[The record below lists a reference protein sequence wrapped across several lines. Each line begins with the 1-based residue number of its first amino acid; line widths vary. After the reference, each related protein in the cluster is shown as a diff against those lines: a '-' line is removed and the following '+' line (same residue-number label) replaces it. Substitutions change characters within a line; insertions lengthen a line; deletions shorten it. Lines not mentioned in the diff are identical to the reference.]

1 MILATDL
8 DGTFLGGDERARRE
22 LYDLIRG
29 SPRATLIFVTGRGIG
44 SIRPLLDDPF
54 VPSPHYIIA
63 DVGATVVTGD
73 SLEPVGAIQ
82 ERIEAAWP
90 GEARVRSALAS
101 FDFLVYQEVPQER
114 RCSFLLAEERRIEE
128 IRGVI
133 EEDLECDVLFSAGQY
148 LDVLP
153 RGVSKGNALVQ
164 LLEHTGLDRDRV
176 VVAGDTLNDLSLFE
190 CDLRGIVVGGAEPA
204 LCHRV
209 ERIGGRAYLAKAP
222 GGGGIV
228 EGLRHHG
235 LLPRAA
241 DRPGR
246 ERRVAAPVGTGGG
259 TWAAE
264 TPERRKGPHDRR
276 RAEAEAEAAAA
287 VAESAAAAG
296 PAVAEAEESGSV
308 EDRQLVMVYHR
319 LPFETVR
326 REGRTIL
333 RRPKSPNGIIPTLLG
348 FFSRGEKG
356 MWVAWSKND
365 TRTPDDWQEQVAV
378 DPVAYPNLTA
388 VRIPLTPEDVHL
400 FYETFS
406 KEALWPVIFSFLD
419 KATFDQDHWE
429 HFLDINRIFAER
441 TAAVAEPNALV
452 WVHDYNLWMVPH
464 YLRRLRPDVTI
475 AFFHHTSFPASDIF
489 NIIPWRSEI
498 IDSLLDCD
506 YIGFHIPH
514 YVENFVDAVRTH
526 APLDILERVPTTP
539 RFRSF
544 GCALGVDE
552 MVREIQ
558 VGDRNIRMGAHPVG
572 INVQAI
578 EEILERPEIQES
590 VERIRT
596 ELRGRTSILSVER
609 LDYVKGP
616 LEKLQAFERL
626 LENHPEL
633 HGKIVLLSINTPP
646 APGMK
651 VYRSTRER
659 VDEAVGRINGR
670 FSKLDWTPV
679 RYFYRS
685 LAYEEVIAHY
695 AVSDVAWITPLRDGL
710 NMVAKEYIA
719 ANHVSGG
726 GGTLLLSEFAGAAAE
741 LHGSL
746 LTNPYHPDGM
756 ARDLYNALMMPE
768 RERRERMAVMH
779 DIVAANNISYWS
791 YEFIAAVDGKL

>member
-8 DGTFLGGDERARRE
+8 DGTFLGGDETARRE
-22 LYDLIRG
+22 LYDLIRDT
-29 SPRATLIFVTGRGIG
+29 PDAVLIFVTGRGIG

-54 VPSPHYIIA
+54 IPNPQYIIA
-63 DVGATVVTGD
+63 DVGATVLHGET
-73 SLEPVGAIQ
+73 LEPVAPIQ
-82 ERIEAAWP
+82 DVIESAWP
-90 GEARVRSALAS
+90 GDKRVRAALDR
-101 FDFLVYQEVPQER
+101 FDFLVYQDVPQER

-128 IRGVI
+128 IRETV
-133 EEDLECDVLFSAGQY
+133 EQDLGCEVLFSAGQY

-153 RGVSKGNALVQ
+153 RGVSKGSTLLR
-164 LLEHTGLDRDRV
+164 LLEHTGLDRDYV

-190 CDLRGIVVGGAEPA
+190 CDLKGIVVGEAEPELA
-204 LCHRV
+204 RRV
-209 ERIGGRAYLAKAP
+209 ERIGGLAYLAKAA

-235 LLPRAA
+235 LLPAAAGAGAGAAKRRSPNAGGVRADTA
-241 DRPGR
+241 DRPFV
-246 ERRVAAPVGTGGG
+246 ERRHGRRDRRKTAEEAKAAADQWVSRAQPRDAAP
-259 TWAAE
+259 
-264 TPERRKGPHDRR
+264 PSR
-276 RAEAEAEAAAA
+276 
-287 VAESAAAAG
+287 
-296 PAVAEAEESGSV
+296 
-308 EDRQLVMVYHR
+308 DRQLVMVYHR
-319 LPFETVR
+319 LPFDTVKR
-326 REGRTIL
+326 DGRTIM

-356 MWVAWSKND
+356 VWVAWSKSES
-365 TRTPDDWQEQVAV
+365 RTPDEWEERMAV
-378 DPVAYPNLTA
+378 DPELYPNLTA
-388 VRIPLTPEDVHL
+388 VRIPLTPADVNL

-419 KATFDQDHWE
+419 KAHFDQSHWE
-429 HFLDINRIFAER
+429 HYLDINRIFAER
-441 TAAVAEPNALV
+441 TAEVAEENALV

-464 YLRRLRPDVTI
+464 YLRRLRPDLTI

-489 NIIPWRSEI
+489 NIIPWRREI

-526 APLDILERVPTTP
+526 APLEILERVATTP

-552 MVREIQ
+552 MVREIR
-558 VGDRNIRMGAHPVG
+558 VGERRIRLGAHPVG
-572 INVQAI
+572 INVRAI
-578 EEILERPEIQES
+578 ERILERPEIRTTID
-590 VERIRT
+590 RIRA

-626 LENHPEL
+626 LDDHPEL
-633 HGKIVLLSINTPP
+633 HGSIVLLSISTPP

-651 VYRSTRER
+651 AYRSTRER

-670 FSKLDWTPV
+670 FSKIDWTPV

-695 AVSDVAWITPLRDGL
+695 AVCDVAWITPLRDGL

-719 ANHVSGG
+719 ANQAYGG

-756 ARDLYNALMMPE
+756 ARDLYNALIMPE
-768 RERRERMAVMH
+768 SDRRDRMAVMH
-779 DIVAANNISYWS
+779 DIVEANDIGYWS
-791 YEFIAAVDGKL
+791 YEFISAVNGKL

>member
-8 DGTFLGGDERARRE
+8 DGTFLGGVEDARRE
-22 LYDLIRG
+22 LYDLIRET
-29 SPRATLIFVTGRGIG
+29 PEAVLIFVTGRGVG

-54 VPSPHYIIA
+54 VPNPQYIIA
-63 DVGATVVTGD
+63 DVGATIVHGD
-73 SLEPVGAIQ
+73 TLEPVASIQ
-82 ERIEAAWP
+82 EEIEAVWP
-90 GEARVRSALAS
+90 GTARVRQSLKP
-101 FDFLVYQEVPQER
+101 FDFLIYQEVPQER

-128 IRGVI
+128 IRKVV
-133 EEDLECDVLFSAGQY
+133 EEDLGCDLLFSAGQY

-153 RGVSKGNALVQ
+153 RGVSKGAALLR
-164 LLEHTGLDRDRV
+164 LLEHTGLDHEYV

-190 CDLRGIVVGGAEPA
+190 CDLKGIVVGGAEA
-204 LCHRV
+204 ELVSRV
-209 ERIGGRAYLAKAP
+209 ERIGGHAYLAKAP

-235 LLPRAA
+235 LIPAVA
-241 DRPGR
+241 GNGAGSW
-246 ERRVAAPVGTGGG
+246 RV
-259 TWAAE
+259 
-264 TPERRKGPHDRR
+264 DRR
-276 RAEAEAEAAAA
+276 RGPTDRRKAAVEAGSAAVDAVAAAA
-287 VAESAAAAG
+287 RAPERAVRTAG
-296 PAVAEAEESGSV
+296 DGETATPQRRKTDPVG
-308 EDRQLVMVYHR
+308 DRQLVMVYHR
-319 LPFETVR
+319 LPFDTVR
-326 REGRTIL
+326 RDGRTIL

-356 MWVAWSKND
+356 LWVAWSKSD
-365 TRTPDDWQEQVAV
+365 TRTPEEWEARMAV
-378 DPVAYPNLTA
+378 DPKLYPNLIA
-388 VRIPLTPEDVHL
+388 ERIPLTPHDVNL

-419 KATFDQDHWE
+419 KAKFDQSHWE
-429 HFLDINRIFAER
+429 HYLEINRIFAER
-441 TAAVAEPNALV
+441 TAEVAEQNAIV

-475 AFFHHTSFPASDIF
+475 AFFHHTSFPAADIF
-489 NIIPWRSEI
+489 NIIPWRRDI

-506 YIGFHIPH
+506 YVGFHIPH

-526 APLDILERVPTTP
+526 APMEVVERVPTTP

-552 MVREIQ
+552 MVREIR
-558 VGDRNIRMGAHPVG
+558 VGTRQIRMGAHPVG
-572 INVQAI
+572 INVEAI
-578 EEILERPEIQES
+578 ESILERDEVRAN

-596 ELRGRTSILSVER
+596 ELRERTSILSVER

-626 LENHPEL
+626 LEEHPEL
-633 HGKIVLLSINTPP
+633 HGEIVLLSINTPP

-651 VYRSTRER
+651 AYRSTRER

-719 ANHVSGG
+719 AKHAAGG

-768 RERRERMAVMH
+768 SDRHDRMEVMH
-779 DIVAANNISYWS
+779 DIVKANGIGYWS
-791 YEFIAAVDGKL
+791 WEFISAVNGEL

>member
-8 DGTFLGGDERARRE
+8 DGTFLGGDESARQE
-22 LYDLIRG
+22 LYDLIR
-29 SPRATLIFVTGRGIG
+29 STPDATLIFVTGRGVG

-54 VPSPHYIIA
+54 IPDPRYIIA
-63 DVGATVVTGD
+63 DVGATVVHGRT
-73 SLEPVGAIQ
+73 LAPVAPIQ
-82 ERIEAAWP
+82 DVISAAWP
-90 GEARVRSALAS
+90 GEERVRAALRP
-101 FDFLVYQEVPQER
+101 FDFLVYQDVPQER

-133 EEDLECDVLFSAGQY
+133 EQELECDVLFSAGQY

-153 RGVSKGNALVQ
+153 RGVSKGSTLVR
-164 LLEHTGLDRDRV
+164 LLEHAGLDRDHV

-190 CDLRGIVVGGAEPA
+190 YDLKGIVVGGAEPA
-204 LCHRV
+204 LSHHV
-209 ERIGGRAYLAKAP
+209 ERIGGHAYVARAP

-235 LLPRAA
+235 LVARAA
-241 DRPGR
+241 ADADDGRSAAERASIPGR
-246 ERRVAAPVGTGGG
+246 PD
-259 TWAAE
+259 
-264 TPERRKGPHDRR
+264 RRKGRRDRR
-276 RAEAEAEAAAA
+276 TAAADAGAAAA
-287 VAESAAAAG
+287 VAEAAAEAQQAAAA
-296 PAVAEAEESGSV
+296 ERDSDSTR
-308 EDRQLVMVYHR
+308 DRQLVMVYHR
-319 LPFETVR
+319 LPFDTVR
-326 REGRTIL
+326 RDGRTYL

-356 MWVAWSKND
+356 VWVAWSKAE
-365 TRTPDDWQEQVAV
+365 TRTPADWEERMAV
-378 DPVAYPNLTA
+378 DPARYPNLTA
-388 VRIPLTPEDVHL
+388 VRIPLTPDDVHL

-419 KATFDQDHWE
+419 KATFHQSHWE

-441 TAAVAEPNALV
+441 TAAVAEPDALV

-489 NIIPWRSEI
+489 NIIPWRREI

-526 APLDILERVPTTP
+526 APLEVLQRVPTTP

-552 MVREIQ
+552 MVRAIQ
-558 VGDRNIRMGAHPVG
+558 VGDRRIRMGAHPVG
-572 INVQAI
+572 INVEAI
-578 EEILERPEIQES
+578 EAILERTD
-590 VERIRT
+590 IRT
-596 ELRGRTSILSVER
+596 MIEGIRAELRGRTSILSVER

-633 HGKIVLLSINTPP
+633 HGEIVLLSINTPP

-651 VYRSTRER
+651 AYRSTRER

-670 FSKLDWTPV
+670 FSQLDWTPV

-719 ANHVSGG
+719 VNQASGG

-756 ARDLYNALMMPE
+756 AADLYNALVMPE
-768 RERRERMAVMH
+768 SDRRDRMAVMH
-779 DIVAANNISYWS
+779 DIVKANDIRYWS
-791 YEFIAAVDGKL
+791 YEFLAAVDGKL